1 MHFLKK
7 NTSKKSI
14 TVLYR
19 PLFLLLFLLYTNL
32 SYGQR
37 SAESIAKG
45 ETLPSAGH
53 TLFSPSAL
61 GKENIELTFHH
72 ENLYCTKKLNNVY
85 LDCLFPFHPLP
96 LSLQFN
102 YWGYH
107 HYRRYTLSSATAK
120 QLTNCLIMGCSLNYS
135 IYNYTGSTSPIF
147 SIGTH
152 IDCLWNLNEQH
163 RIYGKIFH
171 LFLTHQLINQEKDW
185 ISIGYI
191 LSLNN
196 IEWTTELNLWDYNRL
211 KYHIGF
217 EYEFTSFMIRLGAK
231 GLPLIPSCGLGY
243 TKEQWKGCFSV
254 SWLPALGQS
263 FSIDICY
270 HLTIRKS

>member
-1 MHFLKK
+1 MYFLKK
-7 NTSKKSI
+7 ETSLKSI
-14 TVLYR
+14 MAFIR
-19 PLFLLLFLLYTNL
+19 PVFLLLFLLSTTF
-32 SYGQR
+32 SHGQR

-53 TLFSPSAL
+53 TMFSPSIL
-61 GKENIELTFHH
+61 KKESIELIFHH
-72 ENLYCTKKLNNVY
+72 ENLYCTKELNSVY
-85 LDCLFPFHPLP
+85 LESLLPFHFLP
-96 LSLQFN
+96 LSVQFN

-107 HYRRYTLSSATAK
+107 HYRKYTFSSATSK
-120 QLTNCLIMGCSLNYS
+120 QLTNRFTMGCTVNYTL
-135 IYNYTGSTSPIF
+135 YNYTSNSHPFF
-147 SIGTH
+147 SLGTH

-163 RIYGKIFH
+163 NFYGKVFH
-171 LFLTHQLINQEKDW
+171 RFITHQVIDQEDDW

-231 GLPLIPSCGLGY
+231 GLPLIPSYGLGY
-243 TKEQWKGCFSV
+243 TKNQCGGSLSV
-254 SWLPALGQS
+254 SWLPALGPS

-270 HLTIRKS
+270 HLTIKKS